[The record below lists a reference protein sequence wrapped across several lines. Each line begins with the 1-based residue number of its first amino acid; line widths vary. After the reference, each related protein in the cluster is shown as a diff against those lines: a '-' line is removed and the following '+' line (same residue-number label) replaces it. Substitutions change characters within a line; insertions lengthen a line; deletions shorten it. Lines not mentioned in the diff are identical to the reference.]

1 MTDEQDDRPGLSDDE
16 RRAAA
21 AVISAVGLC
30 LSWWGFVSAGVE
42 CTRYGQADFFDCGRV
57 GGMVLVGDSVA
68 ALAAAVLIAVT
79 PVNASRWLPFL
90 PQIALGAAAV
100 ALVMSPLRLTDLAD
114 MVSRILGVAWGVV
127 GLWLFRASNTGALT
141 FRSTLG
147 AVLGVTL
154 VAWALGQALG
164 DERPFPIGGGL
175 FALVY
180 AAWALRLA
188 SRVLRSWQ
196 PPSQPRGLLSYTAIA
211 LGLVFLAGPFWIGST
226 FGVAVLG
233 DPIETFT
240 VVNQTRGPI
249 DFYEEI
255 RLRSYATRIAAGE
268 SKEIS
273 TLEHG
278 AYAIGAADVNGALLF
293 CRNVGQGDLRKMRYV
308 INVVDDPAS
317 CR

>member
-1 MTDEQDDRPGLSDDE
+1 MM
-16 RRAAA
+16 AAA

-30 LSWWGFVSAGVE
+30 LSWWGFVSAGEE
-42 CTRYGQADFFDCGRV
+42 CRRYGQVDFFHCGPVAGMAVIGDC
-57 GGMVLVGDSVA
+57 VA
-68 ALAAAVLIAVT
+68 ALAALVMIAVT
-79 PVNASRWLPFL
+79 PVRASRWLPLL
-90 PQIALGAAAV
+90 PQVALAAAAIAV
-100 ALVMSPLRLTDLAD
+100 VLSPLRLTELAD
-114 MVSRILGVAWGVV
+114 MVSRAMAIAWGVV
-127 GLWLFRASNTGALT
+127 GLWLFRASNTAVLT

-164 DERPFPIGGGL
+164 DERPFPIGGGV

-196 PPSQPRGLLSYTAIA
+196 PPPQPRGVLSGTAIA

-233 DPIETFT
+233 DPSERFT
-240 VVNQTRGPI
+240 VVNQTGGPI
-249 DFYEEI
+249 DFYAEI
-255 RLRSYATRIAAGE
+255 RLRAYATRVAAGE

-293 CRNVGQGDLRKMRYV
+293 CRNIRQGDLRKMRYV
-308 INVVDDPAS
+308 ISVVDDPAS

>member
-30 LSWWGFVSAGVE
+30 LSWWGFVSADVE
-42 CTRYGQADFFDCGRV
+42 CTRYGQADFFSCGRV
-57 GGMVLVGDSVA
+57 AGMALIGDCVA
-68 ALAAAVLIAVT
+68 ALAAAAMIAVT
-79 PVNASRWLPFL
+79 PVRASRWLPFL
-90 PQIALGAAAV
+90 PQVALAAAAV
-100 ALVMSPLRLTDLAD
+100 AVVISLLRLTDLAD
-114 MVSRILGVAWGVV
+114 VVSRVMAIAWGVV

-175 FALVY
+175 FAPVY
-180 AAWALRLA
+180 VAWALRLA
-188 SRVLRSWQ
+188 SRMLRSWQ
-196 PPSQPRGLLSYTAIA
+196 PPPQPRGLFWGTAIA
-211 LGLVFLAGPFWIGST
+211 LGLVFLGGPFWIGST

-240 VVNQTRGPI
+240 VVNQTGRPI

-278 AYAIGAADVNGALLF
+278 AYAIGAADVSGALLF
-293 CRNVGQGDLRKMRYV
+293 CRNVRQGDLRRMRYV

>member
-1 MTDEQDDRPGLSDDE
+1 M
-16 RRAAA
+16 
-21 AVISAVGLC
+21 AVIG
-30 LSWWGFVSAGVE
+30 
-42 CTRYGQADFFDCGRV
+42 DC
-57 GGMVLVGDSVA
+57 VA
-68 ALAAAVLIAVT
+68 ALAALVMIAVT
-79 PVNASRWLPFL
+79 PVRASRWLPLL
-90 PQIALGAAAV
+90 PQVALAAAAIAV
-100 ALVMSPLRLTDLAD
+100 VLSPLRLTELAD
-114 MVSRILGVAWGVV
+114 MVSRAMAIAWGVV
-127 GLWLFRASNTGALT
+127 GLWLFRASNTAVLT

-164 DERPFPIGGGL
+164 DERPFPIGGGV

-196 PPSQPRGLLSYTAIA
+196 PPPQPRGVLSGTAIA

-233 DPIETFT
+233 DPSERFT
-240 VVNQTRGPI
+240 VVNQTGGPI
-249 DFYEEI
+249 DFYAEI
-255 RLRSYATRIAAGE
+255 RLRAYATRVAAGE

-293 CRNVGQGDLRKMRYV
+293 CRNIRQGDLRKMRYV
-308 INVVDDPAS
+308 ISVVDDPAS

>member
-1 MTDEQDDRPGLSDDE
+1 MMA
-16 RRAAA
+16 AAA
-21 AVISAVGLC
+21 AVSAVGLC
-30 LSWWGFVSAGVE
+30 LSWWGFAAAGEE
-42 CTRYGQADFFDCGRV
+42 CRRYGQADFFRCGQV
-57 GGMVLVGDSVA
+57 AGMVVIGDCIA
-68 ALAAAVLIAVT
+68 ALATAVLIAVT
-79 PVNASRWLPFL
+79 PVATSRWLPFL
-90 PQIALGAAAV
+90 PQVALAATAV
-100 ALVMSPLRLTDLAD
+100 AVVLSPLRLTDLAD
-114 MVSRILGVAWGVV
+114 MVSRAMAIAWGVV
-127 GLWLFRASNTGALT
+127 GVWLFRASNTSGLT

-180 AAWALRLA
+180 TAWALRLA

-196 PPSQPRGLLSYTAIA
+196 PPSQPRGVLSGAAIA

-233 DPIETFT
+233 DPIERFT
-240 VVNQTRGPI
+240 VVNQTGGPI
-249 DFYEEI
+249 DFYEDI
-255 RLRSYATRIAAGE
+255 RLRAYATRIGAGG

-293 CRNVGQGDLRKMRYV
+293 CRNIGQGDLRKMRYV
-308 INVVDDPAS
+308 IRVVDDPAS